1 MNNKILQLIE
11 NNAKLTYKD
20 IAQILNI
27 DEAIVINEIETME
40 KNKVICG
47 YTTLIDWDKTV
58 NEVTTAL
65 IEVKVT
71 PQRGEGFD
79 KIARRIYNYDEVSS
93 IYLMS
98 GGFDFTVII
107 NGRSMKEVAR
117 FVSEKLAPMEHVQ
130 STATHFVL
138 KKYKDFG
145 IVMEK
150 TTKSERIP
158 VIL

>member
-1 MNNKILQLIE
+1 MRKEILNMIQE
-11 NNAKLTYKD
+11 NAKLETKD
-20 IAQILNI
+20 ISLALGV
-27 DEAIVINEIETME
+27 DEALVIAEIEEME
-40 KNKVICG
+40 KDKIICG
-47 YTTLIDWDKTV
+47 YSTVINWDRTDY
-58 NEVTTAL
+58 ELTSAL

-79 KIARRIYNYDEVSS
+79 KIARRIYNYSEVSA

-107 NGRSMKEVAR
+107 NGHSMKEVAR
-117 FVSEKLAPMEHVQ
+117 FVSQKLSPLDNVV

-145 IVMEK
+145 ITMEK
-150 TTKSERIP
+150 NTKSERIT
-158 VIL
+158 VSL

>member
-1 MNNKILQLIE
+1 MVNEIL
-11 NNAKLTYKD
+11 KLLEANSKLNPID
-20 IAQILNI
+20 IASLLNM
-27 DEAIVINEIETME
+27 DESDVVNTIEKLE
-40 KNKVICG
+40 KDKVICG

-58 NEVTTAL
+58 NEITTAL
-65 IEVKVT
+65 IEIKVT

-79 KIARRIYNYDEVSS
+79 KIARRIYNYDEVSA

-138 KKYKDFG
+138 KKYKDYG
-145 IVMEK
+145 IIMEK
-150 TTKSERIP
+150 SNKSERIP

>member
-1 MNNKILQLIE
+1 MEKEILKMLE
-11 NNAKLTYKD
+11 SNSKLSYKD
-20 IAQILNI
+20 IADALNI
-27 DEAIVINEIETME
+27 DESLVINKICELED
-40 KNKVICG
+40 KKVICG
-47 YTTLIDWDKTV
+47 YTTLVDWDKTL

-107 NGRSMKEVAR
+107 TGRSMKEVAR

-138 KKYKDFG
+138 KKYKEFG

-150 TTKSERIP
+150 LSKSERLP
-158 VIL
+158 VSF

>member
-1 MNNKILQLIE
+1 MNYDILKLIE
-11 NNAKLTYKD
+11 NNSKLTYKD
-20 IAQILNI
+20 ISKILNI
-27 DEAIVINEIETME
+27 DEVTVINEIEEMQ

-65 IEVKVT
+65 IEIKVT

-79 KIARRIYNYDEVSS
+79 KIARRIYNYDEVSA

-117 FVSEKLAPMEHVQ
+117 FVSEKLAPMENVQ

-150 TTKSERIP
+150 TSKSERIP

>member
-1 MNNKILQLIE
+1 MRSEILSILE
-11 NNAKLTYKD
+11 SDAKVSVQD
-20 IAQILNI
+20 IAMSLNI
-27 DEAIVINEIETME
+27 DEALVIDEIAKME
-40 KNKVICG
+40 AEKIICG
-47 YTTLIDWDKTV
+47 YATLIDWDKTAH
-58 NEVTTAL
+58 EVTTAL

-117 FVSEKLAPMEHVQ
+117 FVSEKLAPLEHVQ

-145 IVMEK
+145 IVMESRNK
-150 TTKSERIP
+150 AERIP
-158 VIL
+158 VMC